1 MHLAIAA
8 AFVIFGAIGMSVLI
22 AGKARIEKSRPTAP
36 VHVVRTI
43 KIRTVSQSIHIR
55 GEGTVRPL
63 QEIALAPQVG
73 GKIVYVSPTL
83 VNGGAFSKGEVLLRI
98 EPVDYRL
105 TVTLAMA
112 SVKDAES
119 KLQLTRELA
128 AASRKEWH
136 IHNSNSSG
144 TAIKPP
150 PLVAKEPQLT
160 AARARL
166 EADRA
171 SLRKALLDLERT
183 ELKAP
188 FDGRVSQENVDIGQY
203 VSPGQSLATL
213 FSTGTAEIA
222 VPLDDA
228 DLFWIHVPGFTP
240 GDGAGSEAVIRVRFA
255 GRDLTWPGEVVR
267 AEGKMDVRTRM
278 VKVVIQVKKPYAGR
292 PPLAAGLFVTVDI
305 EGRTLPHAA
314 VIPRTAL
321 REGNVVWVVGKDGR
335 LRFSKVD
342 VARIYREKVMVK
354 SGLKNGERVVISSL
368 RTVSDGMIVHIA
380 PVEER
385 DRQ

>member
-1 MHLAIAA
+1 MHFAIAA
-8 AFVIFGAIGMSVLI
+8 AFVILGVIGMSALI
-22 AGKARIEKSRPTAP
+22 AGKARIEKSRPLVP

-43 KIRTVSQSIHIR
+43 KIRTMSQSIHIR

-63 QEIALAPQVG
+63 QEIALSPQVG
-73 GKIVYVSPTL
+73 GKIVYVSPAL

-105 TVTLAMA
+105 TVTLAQAM
-112 SVKDAES
+112 VKDAES

-144 TAIKPP
+144 MAIKPP

-171 SLRKALLDLERT
+171 SLRKALLDLERA

-240 GDGAGSEAVIRVRFA
+240 GDGTGSGAVIRVRFA
-255 GRDLTWPGEVVR
+255 GRNLTWPGEVVR
-267 AEGKMDVRTRM
+267 AEGKIDVRTRM
-278 VKVVIQVKKPYAGR
+278 VNVVIQVKKPYAGR

-321 REGNVVWVVGKDGR
+321 REGNVVWVVEKDGR
-335 LRFSKVD
+335 LRFRKVD
-342 VARIYREKVMVK
+342 VARVYREKVMLK
-354 SGLKNGERVVISSL
+354 SGLKNRERIVISSL
-368 RTVSDGMIVHIA
+368 RTVSDGTIVHIA

-385 DRQ
+385 DGS